1 MRMEV
6 KANGGTGGEGGTQQ
20 WMADIYKEALDKV

>member
-6 KANGGTGGEGGTQQ
+6 KANGGTGGEGGVKQ
-20 WMADIYKEALDKV
+20 WLADIYKEALDKV